1 MTILAKR
8 KQKSLTLSC
17 LSVICVEKIIFSRK
31 RILGKILLQLPQRL
45 ASEDLWSGY
54 GDCPSDGVYGVVVCI
69 ACKGGGLGLRYCQDY
84 YNGAQRCIANGAAG
98 HMTLMVSR

>member
-1 MTILAKR
+1 VVLPRVKKGNLEPNVKENYFHGGEEKWMTILAKR

-69 ACKGGGLGLRYCQDY
+69 AC
-84 YNGAQRCIANGAAG
+84 
-98 HMTLMVSR
+98 